1 MQYCKSFRVNK
12 AKTKQNK
19 KQQQRKITAMVSYTN
34 PPLDPDTQSTLR
46 SSVYVHSS
54 EMLRLSCYY
63 SYKAMDLRKTFINYS
78 LFTLL

>member
-1 MQYCKSFRVNK
+1 
-12 AKTKQNK
+12 
-19 KQQQRKITAMVSYTN
+19 MVSNTN
-34 PPLDPDTQSTLR
+34 PPYDPGTRSTLR

-63 SYKAMDLRKTFINYS
+63 SYKAMGLRKTFINYS